1 MKCLIL
7 AAGRGSRL
15 SEEGIAKPLL
25 RVAGLPLIERTIL
38 TAHQVGLQEF
48 YIVAGYGAERL
59 KQFLSELPLRR
70 DLKITVIQNDEWEC
84 KANGVS
90 VLKARK
96 FLGENFILLMADHI
110 FEQATL
116 IDLMKED
123 LAHNEVLL
131 AADFNIR
138 QNKLVDAQDVTK
150 VSVEGQRIL
159 DIGKNVEG
167 YNAYDTG
174 MFLCSPAI
182 FDALE
187 QSCRDGDTSLSG
199 GVRILAEQGRAKAFN
214 IAGRYWMD
222 IDTPADRKKAEKL
235 LYRDLAKPHDGW
247 ISRHVNRK
255 FSARIFTPLILRLYD
270 KVTANQISL
279 LSAAVA
285 VVAGLCFFL
294 RLAVVGGIMI
304 QLASI
309 LDGSDGE
316 IARLKKIQSSFGNFL
331 DAVLDRY
338 ADGFILFSMFYYS
351 LTATEI
357 LNLFGPYRNLLVVGT
372 SMLAILG
379 NVMVS
384 YTSARSI
391 TDFGY
396 RYRGGW
402 IAAGRGRDLRLFV
415 LFVGGVLAWVHPIW
429 VFLAILF
436 IAILTNAITLR
447 RLAISRSC
455 AQSRNPF
462 LTLSPKAVIFDF
474 DGTIANTMP
483 FLTDLAVNLISK
495 NYEISKEMALSKY
508 LETTGMDFAS
518 QMELIF
524 PNHPK
529 NREVIAAFE
538 ATKREGVLD
547 HPLFTEVIP
556 TREFF
561 KDRNIKRFICSS
573 TKQEILSEYVTK
585 YRIADRIDGWLG
597 YKPGF
602 AKDAQLESIL
612 EEHGLEPEEVI
623 FVGDSLRDCDFA
635 KDKGVRFIGIHRI
648 FDEGAFRQR
657 GMPSV
662 QDLTALTRLWEQS
675 EELLQHTEKL
685 E

>member
-1 MKCLIL
+1 L
-7 AAGRGSRL
+7 A
-15 SEEGIAKPLL
+15 EEGISILKPLL

-38 TAHQVGLQEF
+38 TAHQVGLQDF
-48 YIVAGYGAERL
+48 YIVAGYGAETL
-59 KQFLSELPLRR
+59 KQFLSEFSLRR
-70 DLKITVIQNDEWEC
+70 DLKITVIQNGEWEY

-116 IDLMKED
+116 IDLMKEE
-123 LAHNEVLL
+123 LGHNEVLL

-150 VSVEGQRIL
+150 VSVEGQTIL
-159 DIGKNVEG
+159 DIGKNIEG
-167 YNAYDTG
+167 YDAYDTG

-199 GVRILAEQGRAKAFN
+199 GVRILAEQGRAKAFD

-222 IDTPADRKKAEKL
+222 IDTPADRKK
-235 LYRDLAKPHDGW
+235 
-247 ISRHVNRK
+247 
-255 FSARIFTPLILRLYD
+255 FSTRIFTPLILRLFD

-316 IARLKKIQSSFGNFL
+316 IARLKKMQSSFGNFL

-338 ADGFILFSMFYYS
+338 ADGFILFGMFYYS

-429 VFLAILF
+429 VFLAILV

-447 RLAISRSC
+447 RLAISRTKTM
-455 AQSRNPF
+455 RF
-462 LTLSPKAVIFDF
+462 PKKW
-474 DGTIANTMP
+474 P
-483 FLTDLAVNLISK
+483 LASIW
-495 NYEISKEMALSKY
+495 
-508 LETTGMDFAS
+508 
-518 QMELIF
+518 
-524 PNHPK
+524 
-529 NREVIAAFE
+529 
-538 ATKREGVLD
+538 
-547 HPLFTEVIP
+547 
-556 TREFF
+556 
-561 KDRNIKRFICSS
+561 
-573 TKQEILSEYVTK
+573 KQPEWILPA
-585 YRIADRIDGWLG
+585 RWN
-597 YKPGF
+597 
-602 AKDAQLESIL
+602 
-612 EEHGLEPEEVI
+612 
-623 FVGDSLRDCDFA
+623 
-635 KDKGVRFIGIHRI
+635 
-648 FDEGAFRQR
+648 
-657 GMPSV
+657 
-662 QDLTALTRLWEQS
+662 
-675 EELLQHTEKL
+675 
-685 E
+685 